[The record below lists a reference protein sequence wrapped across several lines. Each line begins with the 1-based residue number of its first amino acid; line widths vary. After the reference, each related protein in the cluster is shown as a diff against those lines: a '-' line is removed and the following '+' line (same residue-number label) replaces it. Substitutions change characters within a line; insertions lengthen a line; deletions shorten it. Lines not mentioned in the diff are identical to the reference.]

1 MSLKDSGEKFPGLS
15 RNGLLVS
22 LHVSFTVKVHL
33 QGYIHLFSV
42 SRACIVIF
50 WRLWTLITLIYLEL
64 ETKVVVEFA
73 MLWIFF
79 SNITNPVSGTSKV
92 VVTCFYC
99 RSFASLFVLTG
110 CIVLHKR
117 THWSID
123 TLHQLTKC
131 CSTTKNFSFILT
143 CDDRT
148 GNHGQLSTTFDVIFC
163 SLYIFV
169 LRISCKF
176 LYAVTSF
183 KYTKYKSYLK

>member
-99 RSFASLFVLTG
+99 RPFASLFVLTG

-143 CDDRT
+143 MRWGTRPGIMD
-148 GNHGQLSTTFDVIFC
+148 NNLQLLMSFSVRCTFLFLESVAN
-163 SLYIFV
+163 
-169 LRISCKF
+169 SCMP
-176 LYAVTSF
+176 
-183 KYTKYKSYLK
+183 